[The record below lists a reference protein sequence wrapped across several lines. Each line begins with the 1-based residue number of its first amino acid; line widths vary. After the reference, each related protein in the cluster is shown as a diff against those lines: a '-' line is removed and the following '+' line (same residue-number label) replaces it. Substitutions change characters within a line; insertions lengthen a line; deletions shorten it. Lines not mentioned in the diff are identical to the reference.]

1 MALPDAL
8 QFHISNRGLWFGDR
22 LAIFQQSFQMERDG
36 FTDIAFY
43 LDGCPARRDATWQ
56 IGNVGGKIV
65 FALFDY
71 DCVFSHGLP
80 RSSA

>member
-8 QFHISNRGLWFGDR
+8 QFHISNRR
-22 LAIFQQSFQMERDG
+22 LRFWNRFTIFHQSFQMERDG
-36 FTDIAFY
+36 FADIAFN
-43 LDGCPARRDATWQ
+43 LLGCPARRDATWQ